1 MARMKWTRE
10 SALEYLSHRKLL
22 TKPASEYKTPQLKRL
37 AGSAR
42 QQELAGQEFDRDLA
56 YGRKGKNKK
65 ARKEGKKQPPTA
77 GPKQRRIIAPIEFY
91 PADRKKHDLKQWR
104 VMRPRF
110 KKKTPTQLQDM
121 SRETFIELWRTG
133 RELDHGDITRLY
145 LATPEDKAKIYLGIW
160 GIGEDSK
167 NRSGEFVGE
176 EEPDPEKIHTYAFPI
191 TREQI
196 KTWLQ
201 EAPENDADD
210 IFSFAQDFSGVK
222 WSFVFGII
230 FAYPESW

>member
-22 TKPASEYKTPQLKRL
+22 TKPASEYTTPYLKRL

-42 QQELAGQEFDRDLA
+42 KQEQSGKEFSRA
-56 YGRKGKNKK
+56 EARGKKP
-65 ARKEGKKQPPTA
+65 KEKQPPTKE
-77 GPKQRRIIAPIEFY
+77 PKQRRIVAPIEFY
-91 PADRKKHDLKQWR
+91 PADHKKHDLKQWR

-110 KKKTPTQLQDM
+110 KKKTPSQLQDM
-121 SRETFIELWRTG
+121 SRETFLELWRTG

-145 LATPEDKAKIYLGIW
+145 KATPEESPKIYLGIW
-160 GIGEDSK
+160 GIGQDSK
-167 NRSGEFVGE
+167 NQSMEFVEE
-176 EEPDPEKIHTYAFPI
+176 EEPDPDKIHTYAFPI